1 MELPSA
7 NSRFPWTQNPHL
19 ALQFWEEFE
28 FGVANHPA
36 SGGDST
42 DCIHDDSTAA
52 SPQPNSYLGELQHML
67 RGASHYGLPN
77 LEAMEVSGQ
86 TLLRVQ
92 RNGLKIGNKIFIF
105 KHSAGHSVK
114 PSKAES
120 KVRTFGNGVS
130 RPLKLDGHSVK
141 PPKAKSKVQ
150 THIIYRTSIHF
161 FFNNAPNF

>member
-1 MELPSA
+1 MFSA
-7 NSRFPWTQNPHL
+7 PRPKK
-19 ALQFWEEFE
+19 
-28 FGVANHPA
+28 
-36 SGGDST
+36 
-42 DCIHDDSTAA
+42 
-52 SPQPNSYLGELQHML
+52 
-67 RGASHYGLPN
+67 N
-77 LEAMEVSGQ
+77 LELYASSYDMLVYSMLQNSKGRFTLWPSKPRGVEVSGQ

-114 PSKAES
+114 PPKAKS

-161 FFNNAPNF
+161 FF

>member
-1 MELPSA
+1 MMGMATTLCNDTFAKS
-7 NSRFPWTQNPHL
+7 L
-19 ALQFWEEFE
+19 FWR
-28 FGVANHPA
+28 GPTC
-36 SGGDST
+36 S
-42 DCIHDDSTAA
+42 I
-52 SPQPNSYLGELQHML
+52 
-67 RGASHYGLPN
+67 RGASHYGRPN
-77 LEAMEVSGQ
+77 REAVEVSGQ
-86 TLLRVQ
+86 TLLRIQ

-114 PSKAES
+114 PPKAES
-120 KVRTFGNGVS
+120 KVQTFGNGVS